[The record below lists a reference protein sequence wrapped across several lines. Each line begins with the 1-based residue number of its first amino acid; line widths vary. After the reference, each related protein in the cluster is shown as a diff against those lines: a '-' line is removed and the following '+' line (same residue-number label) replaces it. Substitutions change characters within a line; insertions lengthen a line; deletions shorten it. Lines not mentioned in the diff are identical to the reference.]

1 MQYPLTSVRRTRVA
15 AAIGAA
21 VLAFSAGHAWGAAFA
36 LQENSG
42 SGLGN
47 AFAGGAAAAEDA
59 STLWSNPAGMSRL
72 TSPQA
77 AVAVHLI
84 TPSIKFRNG
93 SSAAAALQPL
103 GNSDGDAGSLNV
115 VPNLYLSMPVN
126 SQWSV
131 GLGINAPFG
140 LVTEWSGDWLGRYQ
154 AVKSEVQTINV
165 NPAISWKVS
174 DTFAV
179 GVGLDWQHVKAE
191 FTSHVNYSGALAQA
205 AGSAAAGGLIPPSL
219 IPTIASL
226 TSGLDATSDVHASDS
241 AWGWNAGFIWDATPQ
256 TRIGAHYRSSIKY
269 GASGDVRFDYPTLPA
284 LPPTLVPVV
293 GLLDGGVR
301 GVLANGGIT
310 GNIKLP
316 DIANVSIFHRLND
329 QWDVMGDVQFTHWSV
344 FKNLTF
350 VRTTGAVLASTPEN
364 FRDTWRI
371 STGATYHWN
380 DAWSFRGGLAWDET
394 PVNST
399 DITPRLPD
407 GNRTW
412 VSLGTQYKLN
422 RNLALDAGF
431 TYVFVNKADTNQN
444 AGSTAAY
451 GLINGHYDNSVSILS
466 GQLTYSF

>member
-1 MQYPLTSVRRTRVA
+1 MRDPSIGIKRTRVA

-21 VLAFSAGHAWGAAFA
+21 MLAFAAGQAQGAAFA

-59 STLWSNPAGMSRL
+59 STIWSNPAGMAKL
-72 TSPQA
+72 ASPQA

-84 TPSIKFRNG
+84 TPSIKFGN
-93 SSAAAALQPL
+93 SASAPAALQPL
-103 GNSDGDAGSLNV
+103 GGPDGNAGSLNV

-126 SQWSV
+126 AQWSI

-140 LVTEWSGDWLGRYQ
+140 LTTEWGGDWLGRYQ
-154 AVKSEVQTINV
+154 AVKSKVETINV
-165 NPAISWKVS
+165 NPAVSWRVN

-179 GVGLDWQHVKAE
+179 GAGIDWQHIKAQ
-191 FTSHVNYSGALAQA
+191 FTSRVNYSGALGQA
-205 AGSAAAGGLIPPSL
+205 ALGAAAGGLIPPSL
-219 IPTIASL
+219 VPTIAAL
-226 TSGLDATSDVHASDS
+226 TPGLDATSAVNGTDS

-256 TRIGAHYRSSIKY
+256 TRVGAQYRSSIKY
-269 GASGDVRFDYPTLPA
+269 NVSGDVGFGYPALPA
-284 LPPTLVPVV
+284 LPPALAPVV
-293 GLLDGGVR
+293 GLLAGGVN
-301 GVLANGGIT
+301 GVLANGGVT
-310 GNIKLP
+310 AAVKLP
-316 DIANVSIFHRLND
+316 DIANASIFHRLND

-371 STGATYHWN
+371 SAGATYHWN
-380 DAWSFRGGLAWDET
+380 DAWSFRSGLAWDET

-444 AGSTAAY
+444 AGSTSAY
-451 GLINGHYDNSVSILS
+451 GLINGHYDSNVTILS